1 MLGKN
6 LPCVEVIFF
15 FYAKFVVEKL
25 LKVMKTVLMTM
36 LMLGLSGK

>member
-1 MLGKN
+1 MQN
-6 LPCVEVIFF
+6 L
-15 FYAKFVVEKL
+15 FVVEKL